1 MEIVRGRKRKL
12 MFLTQKSYIR
22 KVLLRFGMDES
33 KPIQTPLANHFKLSA
48 AQCLQTDTK
57 EQKMANIPYSNTVES
72 LMYAMV
78 LTRLDISHVVSVVS
92 RFIVNTDYEH

>member
-1 MEIVRGRKRKL
+1 MEIVRDRKRKL

-57 EQKMANIPYSNTVES
+57 EQKMAKYSNTVES